1 MKLGKLSKL
10 EKRKEIKS
18 KSFDDDFILANYDV
32 IIIFLIYNKEYN

>member
-18 KSFDDDFILANYDV
+18 KRFDDDFILANYDA